1 MPLEHIL
8 AVLEE
13 EFEAQAKA
21 VEAEAAAEVEQ
32 LLQQAEADAD
42 RIRQQQLDAIQP
54 RIQAEQSRRIN
65 AARMDAQRTLLEMK
79 SALVEAV
86 FDAARG
92 QLKQARPRPH
102 YGEVLSVL
110 VEEVLAELGTP
121 ARLEIDKRD
130 LALVVRLVDGRN
142 DDIVVENAFETWGG
156 VIGHSLDGL
165 ITVDNTLEAR
175 FARVQEQF
183 RGEIVAL
190 LEDEALHGG

>member
-13 EFEAQAKA
+13 EFEAQAK
-21 VEAEAAAEVEQ
+21 VIQAEAAAEVEQ
-32 LLQQAEADAD
+32 LLQQAEADAN
-42 RIRQQQLDAIQP
+42 RIRQQQLDAMQP

-79 SALVEAV
+79 NALVAAV
-86 FDAARG
+86 FDAARA
-92 QLKQARPRPH
+92 QLKQARARPE
-102 YGEVLSVL
+102 YGEVLSIL

-142 DDIVVENAFETWGG
+142 DDIVVENAFQTWGG

>member
-79 SALVEAV
+79 GALVEAV

-92 QLKQARPRPH
+92 QLKQARPRPD